1 MTAVLIA
8 CAHGTRFEEGRVVV
22 RELLEVLRS
31 TAPAG
36 VEVLEAYV
44 DVHGPYVSDVVAAA
58 RERTDDIVI
67 VPLLLST
74 GYHTEVDLVEAAG
87 GLPVAPALG
96 PHPVLAEILA
106 DRVRAAGAA
115 PDDTVVLAAAGST
128 RPGAVVDVER
138 MAELMADA
146 GVTGPVVTAYAAASD
161 PRIPDAVATA
171 RADGRR
177 TVAASYVLAPGH
189 FSRVIEKA
197 DADLTTA
204 PIGADP
210 RLATVVWE
218 RWAAARRP
226 RASVAEV
233 VPAPSTG
240 SGTSVAEVAELVEAP
255 GRASVAD
262 PSTGSGT
269 SVAEVAELVEAPGRA
284 LVADPSTVAEV
295 AELVEAPGRA
305 LVADPSTGSGVRRW
319 LLVEAPGRAL
329 VADPSTGSGTSVAE
343 VAGSSSRGLC
353 AGLRGL
359 FSRARRRA

>member
-44 DVHGPYVSDVVAAA
+44 DVHGPYVSDVVAVA

-226 RASVAEV
+226 QASVAEV

-255 GRASVAD
+255 GRASVPD

-269 SVAEVAELVEAPGRA
+269 SVAEVAELVEASGH
-284 LVADPSTVAEV
+284 PSASVEV

-305 LVADPSTGSGVRRW
+305 LVADPSTGSGTSVAEVAE
-319 LLVEAPGRAL
+319 LVEAPGRAL

-343 VAGSSSRGLC
+343 VAGSSSRGLL
-353 AGLRGL
+353 AGLRDL

>member
-8 CAHGTRFEEGRVVV
+8 CAHGSRFEEGRVVV
-22 RELLEVLRS
+22 RELLAVLRA

-36 VEVLEAYV
+36 VEVHEAYV
-44 DVHGPYVSDVVAAA
+44 DVHGPFVTDVVAAA

-96 PHPVLAEILA
+96 PHPVLAQILV
-106 DRVRAAGAA
+106 DRVRATGAA
-115 PDDTVVLAAAGST
+115 EGDTVVLAAAGST

-138 MAELMADA
+138 MAELMTDA
-146 GVTGPVVTAYAAASD
+146 GITGPVVTAYAAASE
-161 PRIPDAVATA
+161 PRIPDAVHAA
-171 RADGRR
+171 RAEGRR

-197 DADLTTA
+197 EADLTSA

-218 RWAAARRP
+218 RWAAARGAV
-226 RASVAEV
+226 RASGVAEAAV
-233 VPAPSTG
+233 RDAP
-240 SGTSVAEVAELVEAP
+240 EVAEPV
-255 GRASVAD
+255 RASGGTAGAD
-262 PSTGSGT
+262 PSTGSG
-269 SVAEVAELVEAPGRA
+269 S
-284 LVADPSTVAEV
+284 S
-295 AELVEAPGRA
+295 
-305 LVADPSTGSGVRRW
+305 
-319 LLVEAPGRAL
+319 
-329 VADPSTGSGTSVAE
+329 
-343 VAGSSSRGLC
+343 AGSPRGLL
-353 AGLRGL
+353 ARMRNL

>member
-44 DVHGPYVSDVVAAA
+44 DVHGPYVTDVVAAA

-218 RWAAARRP
+218 RWATARRP

-255 GRASVAD
+255 GRASGPDPSTGSGTSVAEVAELVEAPGRALVAD

-284 LVADPSTVAEV
+284 LVADPST
-295 AELVEAPGRA
+295 
-305 LVADPSTGSGVRRW
+305 
-319 LLVEAPGRAL
+319 
-329 VADPSTGSGTSVAE
+329 GSGTSVAE
-343 VAGSSSRGLC
+343 VAGSSSRGLL
-353 AGLRGL
+353 AASRALA
-359 FSRARRRA
+359 SRARRRA

>member
-22 RELLEVLRS
+22 RELLEVLRA

-44 DVHGPYVSDVVAAA
+44 DVHGPYVTDVVAAA

-74 GYHTEVDLVEAAG
+74 GYHTEVDLVEAAD

-161 PRIPDAVATA
+161 PPHSGCRGHSTRGRSTHGRRELRARTGTLLARDREGGCRPDHRPDRCRPAPGDGGVGAVARCTCA
-171 RADGRR
+171 APVADGR
-177 TVAASYVLAPGH
+177 AQ
-189 FSRVIEKA
+189 
-197 DADLTTA
+197 
-204 PIGADP
+204 
-210 RLATVVWE
+210 W
-218 RWAAARRP
+218 
-226 RASVAEV
+226 
-233 VPAPSTG
+233 
-240 SGTSVAEVAELVEAP
+240 
-255 GRASVAD
+255 
-262 PSTGSGT
+262 
-269 SVAEVAELVEAPGRA
+269 
-284 LVADPSTVAEV
+284 
-295 AELVEAPGRA
+295 
-305 LVADPSTGSGVRRW
+305 
-319 LLVEAPGRAL
+319 
-329 VADPSTGSGTSVAE
+329 
-343 VAGSSSRGLC
+343 
-353 AGLRGL
+353 
-359 FSRARRRA
+359 

>member
-8 CAHGTRFEEGRVVV
+8 CAHGTRFEEGRIVV
-22 RELLEVLRS
+22 RELLDVLRS

-36 VEVLEAYV
+36 VEVHEAYV
-44 DVHGPYVSDVVAAA
+44 DVHGPSVTDVVAAA

-96 PHPVLAEILA
+96 PHPVLAEILV
-106 DRVRAAGAA
+106 DRVRATGAA
-115 PDDTVVLAAAGST
+115 EGDTVVLAAAGST

-138 MAELMADA
+138 MAELMTDA
-146 GVTGPVVTAYAAASD
+146 GITGPVVTAYAAASE
-161 PRIPDAVATA
+161 PRIPDAVHTA
-171 RADGRR
+171 RAEGRR

-197 DADLTTA
+197 EADLTSA

-218 RWAAARRP
+218 RWAAARGAAGDP
-226 RASVAEV
+226 GTAEVAEPV
-233 VPAPSTG
+233 GASGGAGDQGPSTG
-240 SGTSVAEVAELVEAP
+240 SGFSV
-255 GRASVAD
+255 GSWSSV
-262 PSTGSGT
+262 GSG
-269 SVAEVAELVEAPGRA
+269 S
-284 LVADPSTVAEV
+284 S
-295 AELVEAPGRA
+295 
-305 LVADPSTGSGVRRW
+305 
-319 LLVEAPGRAL
+319 
-329 VADPSTGSGTSVAE
+329 
-343 VAGSSSRGLC
+343 AGSPRGLI
-353 AGLRGL
+353 AGMRAL

>member
-138 MAELMADA
+138 MAELMAEA

-226 RASVAEV
+226 RASVGEV

-255 GRASVAD
+255 GCASVAD

-269 SVAEVAELVEAPGRA
+269 SVAEVAELA
-284 LVADPSTVAEV
+284 
-295 AELVEAPGRA
+295 
-305 LVADPSTGSGVRRW
+305 
-319 LLVEAPGRAL
+319 EAPGRAL

>member
-22 RELLEVLRS
+22 RELLDVLRA

-36 VEVLEAYV
+36 VEVHEAYV
-44 DVHGPYVSDVVAAA
+44 DVHAPYVTDVVAAA

-96 PHPVLAEILA
+96 PHPVLAEILV
-106 DRVRAAGAA
+106 DRVRATGAA
-115 PDDTVVLAAAGST
+115 EGDTVVLAAAGST
-128 RPGAVVDVER
+128 RPGAVVDVEQ
-138 MAELMADA
+138 MAELMTDA
-146 GVTGPVVTAYAAASD
+146 GITGPVVTAYAAASE
-161 PRIPDAVATA
+161 PRIPDAVHTA
-171 RADGRR
+171 RAEGRR

-197 DADLTTA
+197 EADLTSA

-218 RWAAARRP
+218 RWAAARG
-226 RASVAEV
+226 AAGAAAEVAEPV
-233 VPAPSTG
+233 AASGGAGGQGPSTG
-240 SGTSVAEVAELVEAP
+240 SGSSV
-255 GRASVAD
+255 
-262 PSTGSGT
+262 GSG
-269 SVAEVAELVEAPGRA
+269 S
-284 LVADPSTVAEV
+284 S
-295 AELVEAPGRA
+295 
-305 LVADPSTGSGVRRW
+305 
-319 LLVEAPGRAL
+319 
-329 VADPSTGSGTSVAE
+329 
-343 VAGSSSRGLC
+343 AGSPRGLI
-353 AGLRGL
+353 ARMRAL